1 MRRVY
6 APPGQLYNQYNQNR
20 HLQYNRQ
27 PTNRESQSTNNQQN
41 FYKLSTII
49 DTAKDYRANYEPTQT
64 INTMSPQVSLLLSLL
79 PSSGA
84 VACIELLMWAYDQVG
99 NYKEERNIANQVL
112 KKKINQQNS
121 LFWNRCAFLA
131 NPLLCDR
138 SEVGQSAKWLALAL
152 EAINHSRLIHD
163 IYRLDHKIVFKH
175 IMNVINKFPPGDT
188 LTLQRLIMNLS
199 HDEMRI
205 LASTQALYNI
215 GNQASV
221 PCLAN
226 TNIRSRP
233 KIVFTGEDFNNRPTG
248 LLIRRFIDHPP
259 KDMELSIIQ
268 IGAKTKSDDAYSFR
282 GTGIKYYEV
291 SKSEEARVILE
302 RELFDAIVDTKGLMF
317 KNHCNLLSPRRAPV
331 QIHWLAYPGTIGINT
346 IDYSIGDNE
355 VTPNDPE
362 RTEMIEK
369 IIRLPECYQI
379 NDDAYKVKPIN
390 SNPRFRRRLNRKLI
404 ACVNMNYKICPETVL
419 AWIQILKAQ
428 PDTDIAIVCRSEQA
442 ISNLKNA
449 FSAAHISLDRILAHL
464 GQSRD
469 DFITN
474 LKGEADIVVDPFR
487 CPGHTT
493 ASDCYTAGVPV
504 VSLWTDT
511 YYGRVARSLA
521 IQMKLDK
528 ELTAYTKEEYID
540 RVLELLRNDSKLL
553 NIRSQIR
560 YQRRWSS
567 LYDPARYMDHFWN
580 GIRIALQSKK
590 RTNDSKDI
598 NIVCKKRFANA
609 VRVENENF
617 TIQDKS
623 NKACTRMLC
632 DANEVLVSPWH
643 NEIWVNGK
651 LITSSLELTNVL
663 NSTSIRAH
671 NQHLPFRKS
680 KRGTLVL
687 QAKQPIMLGIPY
699 PKNINLES
707 TTIIIK

>member
-6 APPGQLYNQYNQNR
+6 APRDKLYNEHNYNR

-27 PTNRESQSTNNQQN
+27 SLNRATRPNNNQHN
-41 FYKLSTII
+41 YYKLATII
-49 DTAKDYRANYEPTQT
+49 ETAKNYRANYEPTQT
-64 INTMSPQVSLLLSLL
+64 INTMSPQLPLLLSLL
-79 PSSGA
+79 PASGA
-84 VACIELLMWAYDQVG
+84 VACIELLMWAYDQLG
-99 NYKEERNIANQVL
+99 SYQEGRNIAIEIL
-112 KKKINQQNS
+112 KNKQNQQNS
-121 LFWNRCAFLA
+121 LLWNRCAFLA
-131 NPLLCDR
+131 NPLLCDK
-138 SEVGQSAKWLALAL
+138 SEIGHSAKWLATAL

-163 IYRLDHKIVFKH
+163 VYTIDSTIVFKH
-175 IMNVINKFPPGDT
+175 IMNVIKKFPPGDT
-188 LTLQRLIMNLS
+188 FTLQRLIMNLS
-199 HDEMRI
+199 HNQMRI
-205 LASTQALYNI
+205 LASTQARYNI
-215 GNQASV
+215 GSQASV
-221 PCLAN
+221 PCLPN
-226 TNIRSRP
+226 TSIRSRP

-282 GTGIKYYEV
+282 GTKIKYYEV
-291 SKSEEARVILE
+291 SKSEDARVILE
-302 RELFDAIVDTKGLMF
+302 RELFDVIVDTKGLMF

-346 IDYSIGDNE
+346 IDYSIGDNQ

-362 RTEMIEK
+362 RNEMIEK

-419 AWIQILKAQ
+419 AWIQILRQQ

-442 ISNLKNA
+442 ISNFKNA
-449 FSAAHISLDRILAHL
+449 FHAAQISQDRVLAHL

-469 DFITN
+469 NFITN
-474 LKGEADIVVDPFR
+474 LKSEVDVVVDPFR

-511 YYGRVARSLA
+511 YYGRVAHSLA
-521 IQMKLDK
+521 IQMKLDQ
-528 ELTAYTKEEYID
+528 ELTAYSKEEYID
-540 RVLELLRNDSKLL
+540 RVLELLRNDTKMR
-553 NIRSQIR
+553 NIRNQIR
-560 YQRRWSS
+560 YQRRWST
-567 LYDPARYMDHFWN
+567 LYDSGRYMDHFWN
-580 GIRIALQSKK
+580 GIRIALKSKK
-590 RTNDSKDI
+590 RNSHLKDI
-598 NIVCKKRFANA
+598 NIVGKKRFTSA
-609 VRVENENF
+609 VRIENDNF
-617 TIQDKS
+617 TIHDKS
-623 NKACTRMLC
+623 NKACTRLLC
-632 DANEVLVSPWH
+632 DANEVLISPWH
-643 NEIWVNGK
+643 NEVWVNGK
-651 LITSSLELTNVL
+651 LITSSLELTNVP

-687 QAKQPIMLGIPY
+687 QAKQPVMLGIPY
-699 PKNINLES
+699 PNNIQLES
-707 TTIIIK
+707 TTYIVK